1 MGQKQFDAEIPTS
14 WRDKSKRF
22 EFGSKYNRK
31 KMRIEMKKIK
41 MLLTLMTAMF
51 LLPAFAETVI
61 TGYKGTVLT
70 TEESSEDSSHK
81 AFYVYNAQK
90 YKGKKVVFRME
101 VKRSEGNAALQ
112 AVFRCSTAPGNV
124 LKVTKNYPVPYEKNG
139 ETVPVEF
146 VLDIP
151 DLEDIAHFNMH
162 LVIKRLGAE
171 KCVWELTDIR
181 YAEYEAEKT
190 ETVIPEDFSAGV
202 TASNVKTPLELV
214 KNGKITF
221 VIVTAD
227 QPDPI
232 ARYAAQ
238 ELQDHFRL
246 ASGTVPEIIRESEYE
261 SGPAIMVGETS
272 VAKKYG
278 INPGMLQPESL
289 IVARLDD
296 VIVLS
301 GGDNP
306 SIPAHMVSG
315 RAFVPV
321 GTLYAAYEFLEKTVG
336 FRWYWPGKNGTYI
349 PNIDNLKV
357 MKLFTVSH
365 PQYDT
370 RKTFRSLILTDPDVT
385 REQCEEWYR
394 RNRFGGSVGDP
405 VANHSFNDW
414 IKRFA
419 KTKPEYLALQS
430 DGTRKVNFEP
440 GGGHVCMSNPEVFRQ
455 TVQDKLEEFKR
466 NRFSNF
472 AKVMPGD
479 SNGLFYC
486 KCPECQKKLRPD
498 RGEQGLCSN
507 AVWGFVNRVAGEV
520 AKYAPGKNIVCCAY
534 GDYLRKPE
542 FPLLPN
548 VAVTVCSGM
557 GNRASL
563 SCKQKWKELLD
574 EWSSTGAR
582 LYVWEYWTSS
592 RISRGVFGAPA
603 IFPRQLKELYA
614 MDAGRIRGRAIE
626 LPEKD
631 GNGKTV
637 DGWADWIYDIQNL
650 YAAGKLM
657 WNPAEDIDTVMEEY
671 YTKFFG
677 PAAEPIR
684 QFHEEMELA
693 WARNG
698 AEPGKW
704 DYQRAWKET
713 YPPEFV
719 DRMMGLLKEA
729 VRLAE
734 GQEPYAYR
742 TRKLLN
748 GYQPFERNSRLF
760 RGGSR
765 ETNAY
770 SITVPRIAGEP
781 SSADW
786 DKASILKDFTDN
798 YNVYKQESETE
809 MRLLHDGKNLYVKA
823 ECRMPEGVASV
834 KWAPGTVGKRD
845 GTLWNYESIEFFL
858 ARGNES
864 CQFIL
869 APDNCLY
876 DGFNIPGKNNS
887 SWNCDAVKWSTV
899 RHGGS
904 WEGFLTIPLTELNF
918 STDGKDGEFRFNACR
933 NCRYTMP
940 GEPEKWEQSC
950 YLPTFG
956 SFQNVERFGTLILA
970 R

>member
-1 MGQKQFDAEIPTS
+1 
-14 WRDKSKRF
+14 
-22 EFGSKYNRK
+22 
-31 KMRIEMKKIK
+31 MKF
-41 MLLTLMTAMF
+41 LLTFMMAML
-51 LLPAFAETVI
+51 LLPALPETVI
-61 TGYKGTVLT
+61 AKYKDTALT
-70 TEESSEDSSHK
+70 TEKSSKASYHK
-81 AFYVYNAQK
+81 AFYIYKTQK
-90 YKGKKVVFRME
+90 YRGGKVVFRMK

-112 AVFRCSTAPGNV
+112 AVFRCSTNPGNV
-124 LKVTKNYPVPYEKNG
+124 LKVTKNYPVPYGKTG

-151 DLEDIAHFNMH
+151 DLDHIAHFNMH

-181 YAEYEAEKT
+181 YAEYEAGKP
-190 ETVIPEDFSAGV
+190 ETVIPEGLSAGV
-202 TASNVKTPLELV
+202 AASNVKSELELV

-227 QPDPI
+227 KPDHI
-232 ARYAAQ
+232 ARYAAK

-246 ASGTVPEIIRESEYE
+246 ACGAAPKIIRESEYK
-261 SGPAIMVGETS
+261 SGPAVMVGETS

-278 INPGMLQPESL
+278 IDPGMLSPESL
-289 IVARLDD
+289 IVARLED

-306 SIPAHMVSG
+306 SIPASMVSG

-336 FRWYWPGKNGTYI
+336 FRWYWPGKNGTHI
-349 PNIDNLKV
+349 PKVENLKV
-357 MKLFTVSH
+357 MKLFTVSR

-385 REQCEEWYR
+385 REQSEQWYR

-414 IKRFA
+414 IRRFA

-430 DGTRKVNFEP
+430 DGSRKVNFEP
-440 GGGHVCMSNPEVFRQ
+440 GGGHVCMSNPEVFKQ

-498 RGEQGLCSN
+498 LGEQGLCSN
-507 AVWGFVNRVAGEV
+507 VVWGFVNRVAAEV
-520 AKYAPGKNIVCCAY
+520 AKNAPGKNIVCCAY
-534 GDYLRKPE
+534 GDYQRKPE

-548 VAVTVCSGM
+548 VAVTLCAGM

-563 SCKQKWKELLD
+563 SCKRKWKQLLD

-603 IFPRQLKELYA
+603 VFPRQLKELYA

-626 LPEKD
+626 LPEKNGD
-631 GNGKTV
+631 GKTV
-637 DGWADWIYDIQNL
+637 NGWADWIYDIQNL

-657 WNPAEDIDTVMEEY
+657 WNLSEDIDAVMEEY

-677 PAAEPIR
+677 PAAAPVK
-684 QFHEEMELA
+684 QFYDEMEQA
-693 WARNG
+693 WTRKG
-698 AEPGKW
+698 ADPGKW
-704 DYQRAWKET
+704 NYQRAWKET

-729 VRLAE
+729 VRLA
-734 GQEPYAYR
+734 GDQEPYAYR
-742 TRKLLN
+742 TKKLLK

-765 ETNAY
+765 KTNAY
-770 SITVPRIAGEP
+770 SVTVPKIAGEP
-781 SSADW
+781 SAADW
-786 DKASILKDFTDN
+786 NQAAVLKDFTDS
-798 YNVYKQESETE
+798 YNVYKQESETD
-809 MRLLHDGKNLYVKA
+809 MRLLHDGKNFYVKT
-823 ECRMPEGVASV
+823 ECRFPEGVAGV
-834 KWAPGTVGKRD
+834 KWAPGTLGKRD
-845 GTLWNYESIEFFL
+845 GALWNYESIEFFL
-858 ARGNES
+858 ARGTES

-869 APDNCLY
+869 APDNCLF
-876 DGFNIPGKNNS
+876 DAFNTPSSGKNNLK
-887 SWNCDAVKWSTV
+887 WNCQAVKWSTV
-899 RHGGS
+899 RHGSS
-904 WEGFLTIPLTELNF
+904 WDGFLTIPLAELKF
-918 STDGKDGEFRFNACR
+918 SAAGKNGEFRFNAYR

-950 YLPTFG
+950 YLPAYGGFH
-956 SFQNVERFGTLILA
+956 NIDRFGTLILA
-970 R
+970 E